1 MRIDFNVALFMSF
14 EKVNTFYYWKLQTL
28 KVFGALVMSTFIK
41 CFKLVFNYSTEHAL
55 QNSSYSTVRYLC
67 YLQDSS
73 SKGQCFSYSNIL
85 WTTGEKVVTF
95 SAVAFFFNI
104 CFVQKVG
111 SFIIIMVGC
120 IFRASHSF
128 FINREQQIR
137 QTQL

>member
-28 KVFGALVMSTFIK
+28 KVFGALVMRTFIK

-85 WTTGEKVVTF
+85 WTTGEKVVTSLLWPFF
-95 SAVAFFFNI
+95 STSALS
-104 CFVQKVG
+104 KK
-111 SFIIIMVGC
+111 
-120 IFRASHSF
+120 
-128 FINREQQIR
+128 
-137 QTQL
+137 